1 MKGTIVYDVV
11 TTIGIIILIFMVIYW
26 SLVFGTDTVAGM
38 LLTSPSVVQA
48 SLSSAFSFGCRT
60 EDYDFTYIIEKP
72 TQFDLNVVGN
82 AVQAVPPAKKLRD
95 WTTIERGGY
104 TQYRSINPSP
114 TITCSRTPLPTTKSF
129 TSASKSKIKITKNS
143 TFFGL
148 EVR

>member
-60 EDYDFTYIIEKP
+60 EDYDFTYIIEKR
-72 TQFDLNVVGN
+72 T
-82 AVQAVPPAKKLRD
+82 RRIH
-95 WTTIERGGY
+95 TIPVNKPFSHY
-104 TQYRSINPSP
+104 NMQQNS
-114 TITCSRTPLPTTKSF
+114 L
-129 TSASKSKIKITKNS
+129 ADHKIIYKRKQEQNKNH
-143 TFFGL
+143 
-148 EVR
+148 